1 MLWFTMIRQK
11 GWQHLQR
18 KTAQFS
24 SALPSTLSCLLC
36 CGMANF
42 MCPAPFVFGLEKS
55 VNGSLK
61 NPWQGIKSMEQVSSW
76 ELWSFFVISETSEE
90 LPEPGGAFRIHCLL
104 WCCSLSCPFLGGKNG
119 SVASA
124 MWPGLC
130 SYFFKC
136 PYKKEITDLDLCFII
151 SRRSLLH

>member
-1 MLWFTMIRQK
+1 MLWFMMIRQK
-11 GWQHLQR
+11 SWQHLQR
-18 KTAQFS
+18 KTAQLS
-24 SALPSTLSCLLC
+24 SALPSTLSYLLC

-55 VNGSLK
+55 VSGSLK
-61 NPWQGIKSMEQVSSW
+61 NPWRDKVNGAGELLGALKLFRYQWDFRRATWTRRSFLHPLLALVLQSVLPFSW
-76 ELWSFFVISETSEE
+76 
-90 LPEPGGAFRIHCLL
+90 R
-104 WCCSLSCPFLGGKNG
+104 KNG

-124 MWPGLC
+124 VWPGLC